1 MSRPG
6 LIVACLCA
14 EWCGTCRDYRST
26 FEALA
31 ARFAGRASFEWI
43 DIEDESDALGDPD
56 IETFPTL
63 LLADGDHAVFYGT
76 VTPQRQSAE
85 RLIEA
90 ALAGDLAS
98 ADPVADALVDGLRHR
113 LRS

>member
-1 MSRPG
+1 MSPPG
-6 LIVACLCA
+6 LRVACLCA
-14 EWCGTCRDYRST
+14 EWCGTCRDYRAT

-31 ARFAGRASFEWI
+31 KRFAGRADFEWV

-63 LLADGDHAVFYGT
+63 LMAEGDRAVFYGT
-76 VTPQRQSAE
+76 VTPQMQSAE

-90 ALAGDLAS
+90 ALAGKLGPPDPAAESLVAS
-98 ADPVADALVDGLRHR
+98 LRG
-113 LRS
+113 RSRS